1 MERRTFIRYVGTL
14 GTALV
19 VFPQLVGCDTKSG
32 KIKVTR
38 IGADFDRGHLLR
50 NLSSVPA
57 GKKTRSISVK
67 TLIIGGGIS
76 GLSTAYH
83 LKKSGEESFL
93 VLEMNQQPG
102 GNSAHSGNRHSDF
115 PLGAHYLSLPN
126 PTNTPLID
134 FLKSIGL
141 ITGEHAGQQT
151 YNETHLC
158 HAPDER
164 LLFRGV
170 FHEGFVPDYGLDAET
185 RQEIGRFFELMN
197 TYRHSRSEDGKDL
210 FNIPISATGASPFL
224 DELDQQSFDAFLK
237 QHNFKS
243 EELLWFLDYCCRD
256 DFGAGTDRISAWAGI
271 HYFAARKATPT
282 NTDPT
287 SVLTWP
293 EGNGYLVNQLKTTVS
308 DKIATNV
315 LVHSVTELE
324 DRVIIKAVDFGNDE
338 TLEII
343 AEKCVLS
350 CPSYV
355 SKRIL
360 HSPYWDAD
368 FFNDYVHHPW
378 LVGIVVL
385 DKFPD
390 SNGTPLAWDNVKFGT
405 KGLGYVH
412 NQHQSFKQHHFQHV
426 ISVYYAFD
434 KDGDQQERRTLFQK
448 TDDELVSIVVH
459 ELKSMHPD
467 IEEMIVSITF
477 QLWGH
482 GMVTPYPGSL
492 QKRKAFIRQSAQA
505 KRVHLAHTDYSGY
518 SVFEEGFDI
527 GYRIANQL
535 SDLL

>member
-1 MERRTFIRYVGTL
+1 MERRTFVRYVGTL

-19 VFPQLVGCDTKSG
+19 VFPQLVGCDSKSG
-32 KIKVTR
+32 KIKVDR

-50 NLSSVPA
+50 NLSAVPT
-57 GKKTRSISVK
+57 GKKKRSITVE

-76 GLSTAYH
+76 GLSTAHH
-83 LKKSGEESFL
+83 LKKLGNDSFL
-93 VLEMNQQPG
+93 LLEMNNQPG
-102 GNSAHSGNRHSDF
+102 GNSAHSGNRHSAF

-126 PTNTPLID
+126 PTNRPLID
-134 FLKSIGL
+134 FLKSINL
-141 ITGEHAGQQT
+141 ITHEQDGKQT
-151 YNETHLC
+151 YNEQHLC

-164 LLFRGV
+164 LLYRGL
-170 FHEGFVPDYGLDAET
+170 FHEGFVPDYGLDSET
-185 RQEIGRFFELMN
+185 QQEIERFFELMK
-197 TYRHSRSEDGKDL
+197 TYRALQSEDGKDL
-210 FNIPISATGASPFL
+210 FNIPISATGESQLL
-224 DELDQQSFDAFLK
+224 DELDQQSFDAFLTK
-237 QHNFKS
+237 HAFKS

-271 HYFAARKATPT
+271 HYFAARKATPA

-287 SVLTWP
+287 SVLTWA
-293 EGNGYLVNQLKTTVS
+293 EGNGYLVHQLKTSIS
-308 DKIATNV
+308 DNIATNV
-315 LVHSVTELE
+315 LVHSVTEYE
-324 DRVIIKAVDFGNDE
+324 DNVIIKAFDFGTDE
-338 TLEII
+338 TLEITAGQCI
-343 AEKCVLS
+343 LA

-355 SKRIL
+355 SKHIL
-360 HSPYWDAD
+360 QSPYWATD

-385 DKFPD
+385 DKLPD

-434 KDGDQQERRTLFQK
+434 AAGDQQERRTLFQK
-448 TDDELVSIVVH
+448 TDDDLVAIVVN

-467 IEEMIVSITF
+467 VEESIVSITF

-492 QKRKAFIRQSAQA
+492 QKRKQFVQLSEQA

-527 GYRIANQL
+527 GFRLANQL
-535 SDLL
+535 SSTL